1 MSFHPLDPNI
11 TSSVYQSTSTEQ
23 KNGKIEVINESLE
36 ETIHFFKENLEF
48 YLKDNQQ
55 KQEQI
60 KEQKKKHLDRMS
72 HLSDQLL
79 RLQNTNYELQK
90 QLMNANYQ
98 IDTLD
103 SEKHLL
109 RLDLKE
115 LRENNTN
122 KKTTLNQIL
131 KNQKT
136 LNQTLKNRDLQINN
150 LSNNLY

>member
-11 TSSVYQSTSTEQ
+11 TPTLYQNTSTEQ
-23 KNGKIEVINESLE
+23 KVGKIEVINESLE

-48 YLKDNQQ
+48 YLENNQQ
-55 KQEQI
+55 KQDQI
-60 KEQKKKHLDRMS
+60 KEQKKKHLDRMN
-72 HLSDQLL
+72 HLSDQLQL
-79 RLQNTNYELQK
+79 LQNTNYELQK

-115 LRENNTN
+115 LREKNTN
-122 KKTTLNQIL
+122 KKITLNQIL

-136 LNQTLKNRDLQINN
+136 LNQTLKNRVLQINN
-150 LSNNLY
+150 LNNNLY